1 MQSER
6 EKSFS
11 ILGGFFFLVLVIPA
25 LIQPA
30 TGFIQVDG
38 RLAPELPI
46 DPVSFLIGIVVG
58 AVGVGIPIIIR
69 MISRRRQNDE
79 VRHDTVKNSIDNVK

>member
-1 MQSER
+1 M
-6 EKSFS
+6 
-11 ILGGFFFLVLVIPA
+11 LVITA

-30 TGFIQVDG
+30 TGFFQVDG
-38 RLAPELPI
+38 RLPPELPI

-69 MISRRRQNDE
+69 MISHRRQKDE